1 MKIKLFHDLFNI
13 VGRVKS
19 IDSHYEIVFDT
30 ERKCFEIHNS
40 RQTGNTFCLSVDS
53 ASLDSRV
60 VDKLLRSRNEFAREI
75 FNEIDDYN
83 LKLARLNNEKTKEEI
98 YTKIHQQSQKRSEL

>member
-1 MKIKLFHDLFNI
+1 MKIRLFHDLFNI

-40 RQTGNTFCLSVDS
+40 RQAGNTICLSVDS

-60 VDKLLRSRNEFAREI
+60 VDKLLRSRTEFARDI

-83 LKLARLNNEKTKEEI
+83 AKITRLNNEKSKEEI
-98 YTKIHQQSQKRSEL
+98 YSKIHQQSQKRSEL